1 MRPHWVDLT
10 SFQLNYL
17 CVDGV
22 SFSLLQLTELQR
34 KEHEKKQ
41 LLDAAIAMA
50 EKVVNN
56 RLSKQ
61 GYVEGEANN
70 KAKRQKLSAEIET
83 MAASL

>member
-1 MRPHWVDLT
+1 MVFHFW
-10 SFQLNYL
+10 
-17 CVDGV
+17 
-22 SFSLLQLTELQR
+22 LLQLTDLQR

-41 LLDAAIAMA
+41 LLDAAIVMA
-50 EKVVNN
+50 EKVVNG
-56 RLSKQ
+56 RLSKP

>member
-1 MRPHWVDLT
+1 MH
-10 SFQLNYL
+10 
-17 CVDGV
+17 VDGV
-22 SFSLLQLTELQR
+22 YLLLLQLTELQR

-41 LLDAAIAMA
+41 LLDAAIVMA
-50 EKVVNN
+50 EKVVNG
-56 RLSKQ
+56 RLSKP

>member
-1 MRPHWVDLT
+1 M
-10 SFQLNYL
+10 
-17 CVDGV
+17 
-22 SFSLLQLTELQR
+22 
-34 KEHEKKQ
+34 
-41 LLDAAIAMA
+41 DAAIAMA

-70 KAKRQKLSAEIET
+70 KAKRQKLSAEIES